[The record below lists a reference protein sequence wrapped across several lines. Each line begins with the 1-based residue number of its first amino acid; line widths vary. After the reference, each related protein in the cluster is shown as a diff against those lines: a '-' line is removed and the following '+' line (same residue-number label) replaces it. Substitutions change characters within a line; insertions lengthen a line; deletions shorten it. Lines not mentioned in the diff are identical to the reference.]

1 MDSRTASRIA
11 GLKEAFGWQDLT
23 EALEQTIEKRW
34 TIIHGSLKRGDA
46 VNQREIDFA
55 RGVEHGI
62 RILLNAPDKA
72 AKVFE
77 RQTERQETPVE

>member
-1 MDSRTASRIA
+1 LDKAAASRIA
-11 GLKEAFGWQDLT
+11 GLKEAFGWEDLT
-23 EALEQTIEKRW
+23 EVLEKTVEKRW
-34 TIIHGSLKRGDA
+34 AVLHGSLRRGDP
-46 VNQREIDFA
+46 VNQRDIDFI

-72 AKVFE
+72 ASIYE